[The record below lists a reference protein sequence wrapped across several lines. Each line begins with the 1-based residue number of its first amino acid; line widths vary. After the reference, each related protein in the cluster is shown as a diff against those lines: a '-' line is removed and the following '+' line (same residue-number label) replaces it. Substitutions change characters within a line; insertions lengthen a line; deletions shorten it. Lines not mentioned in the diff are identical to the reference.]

1 MPYILLAG
9 IISTPPK
16 AQPFPTSGRPR
27 CETSI
32 RVDGVDAE
40 IYHVIGYD
48 SGVVDDLAVLK
59 VGDVCSI
66 VGEITQQT
74 QKNEAGKYVLVGLH
88 IEAKQVMPLAR
99 RSPNARPVQMA
110 RAAYG

>member
-1 MPYILLAG
+1 MPHILLAG
-9 IISTPPK
+9 TIATPPK
-16 AQPFPTSGRPR
+16 SQPFPPSGRPR

-32 RVDGVDAE
+32 RVDGIEAE
-40 IYHVIGYD
+40 LYPVIGFGSTID
-48 SGVVDDLAVLK
+48 ELEVLK

-74 QKNEAGKYVLVGLH
+74 QKDDKTGKYVLVGLRV
-88 IEAKQVMPLAR
+88 EVKQILPLAR

-110 RAAYG
+110 KNAYA